1 MRHRHTIALS
11 VALLA
16 ALPSA
21 ASAAVRTAHRYTS
34 SIQVGMLSSEGG
46 YPGLNGTAVLSGPV
60 KLNTLGD
67 GALVD
72 HVKIVG
78 HPTDAIFTLAGTEV
92 AYLSGGTVRS
102 SYTGWALLRPDGTL
116 SLRISGHATGGTGAY
131 RGARGTYEF
140 TGSTPA
146 GSTITVGGSTG
157 TITY

>member
-21 ASAAVRTAHRYTS
+21 AGAAARTAHRYTS
-34 SIQVGMLSSEGG
+34 SIQVGTLSTQGG

-60 KLNTLGD
+60 KINTLGD

-102 SYTGWALLRPDGTL
+102 SYTGWALLHPDGTL